1 MKIEFIDIQNYRKL
15 KATRI
20 YLGENE
26 TLFVGANNS
35 GKTSAIDALIIFLDQ
50 RMKGE
55 ESDDTSRQRRIY
67 TTDFTLSNWTPLN
80 HFAETWQD
88 PEKIEGDTLSQW
100 QPHCPSL
107 DIWLKVD
114 VSEVH
119 RVSHLVPTL
128 KWRGGLLG
136 VRLIYQPKSVE
147 NLMQDF
153 LQEYSAAKLATEE
166 LPDRVNRKKL
176 ELWPRDL
183 REFLNKKLG
192 SYFEVKAYLLDPTN
206 IEENRIPQTLPEN
219 HLPLKAYPF
228 KDLFKVD
235 VIEAQ
240 RGFSDPHSN
249 NPLKGQSSLSSQL
262 NQYYTRHLNP
272 SDHPEKEDVAALAAI
287 DEAKNIFD
295 ERLNTAFCD
304 ALGELKGLGY
314 PGFNDPDI
322 LLSSSTDPVE
332 NLAHD
337 ATVIFDVQRT
347 EPDQKKLLALPE
359 SYNGLG
365 YKNLIYMIFKLI
377 GFRDN
382 WMRKGKAEKR
392 RTEKDIAKEPLHL
405 VLIEEPEAHLHAQ
418 VQQVFI
424 RKAFEVL
431 KKNVPDAYNTQM
443 VVSSHSSYIA
453 HEVGFEKL
461 RYFKRHPS
469 TELHEAPRAEVVGLS
484 DAFGS
489 PYKRNDDVEDTAKF
503 VTRYLKT
510 THCDLFFANGVIL
523 VEGAA
528 ERMLLPHFIRH
539 KFDSQFGLNRSYIS
553 ILEVGGAHAQ
563 RLKPLIDVLG
573 LPTLVITDTD
583 ATGEKTVKK
592 KGKDVTVNGSVRPQ
606 RNQKQSS
613 GSNTL
618 KQWFKFDTTSL
629 DDVLDKVFESKVVE
643 NARAAY
649 QYDIDVEYDDE
660 ANENASEKAIPY
672 TFEDALA
679 LTNISLIRKLKK
691 PTGMM
696 KKMKNACEEPTLD
709 ECAEAMYEA
718 LDNNGKAQMAL
729 DIIFD
734 IDPQKLQVPLYISEG
749 LEWLEQEL
757 HKASKDFVTEPL
769 LTDGGFNY
777 D

>member
-15 KATRI
+15 KSTRI
-20 YLGENE
+20 YLSDNE

-50 RMKGE
+50 RVKGV
-55 ESDDTSRQRRIY
+55 ESDDVSGKRRIY

-80 HFAETWQD
+80 HFAETWLTTENIQ
-88 PEKIEGDTLSQW
+88 GNTLSEW

-114 VSEVH
+114 ISEIH

-153 LQEYSAAKLATEE
+153 LQEYNAAKLATAE
-166 LPDRVNRKKL
+166 LPEKENAKKL

-183 REFLNKKLG
+183 REFLDKKLV

-206 IEENRIPQTLPEN
+206 IEESPIPQTLPEN
-219 HLPLKAYPF
+219 HLPLKSYPF

-249 NPLKGQSSLSSQL
+249 SHLKGQNSLSSQL
-262 NQYYTRHLNP
+262 NQYYIRHLNP
-272 SDHPEKEDVAALAAI
+272 SDYPEKEDVEALDAI
-287 DEAKNIFD
+287 DKAKNVFD
-295 ERLNTAFCD
+295 ERLNNAFCD

-322 LLSSSTDPVE
+322 LLSSNTDPVE

-337 ATVIFDVQRT
+337 ATVIFDVQRA
-347 EPDQKKLLALPE
+347 EPDQLKLLALPE

-377 GFRDN
+377 SFRDD

-431 KKNVPDAYNTQM
+431 KKNVPDDYNTQM

-461 RYFKRHPS
+461 RYFKRHPAS
-469 TELHEAPRAEVVGLS
+469 ELHEAPRAEVVGLS
-484 DAFGS
+484 DVFGS
-489 PYKRNDDVEDTAKF
+489 PSKRTDDIEDTAKF

-539 KFDSQFGLNRSYIS
+539 KFDGQFGLNRSYIS

-563 RLKPLIDVLG
+563 RLKPLIDALG

-583 ATGEKTVKK
+583 ATGKKTVKK
-592 KGKDVTVNGSVRPQ
+592 KNKELIVDGAVRPQ

-629 DDVLDKVFESKVVE
+629 DDVLDKNLESKVLE
-643 NARAAY
+643 NARVAY
-649 QYDIDVEYDDE
+649 QYDIDVKYDGVT
-660 ANENASEKAIPY
+660 NEKAVPY

-679 LTNISLIRKLKK
+679 LTNISLIRELEK

-696 KKMKNACEEPTLD
+696 KKMKDACEEPTLD
-709 ECAEAMYEA
+709 ECTEAMYEA
-718 LDNNGKAQMAL
+718 LDNNEKSQMAL
-729 DIIFD
+729 DVIFD
-734 IDPQKLQVPLYISEG
+734 IDPEKLQIPLYIREG
-749 LEWLEQEL
+749 LEWLEKEL
-757 HKASKDFVTEPL
+757 HQASKDFLTSPPLTE
-769 LTDGGFNY
+769 GGVKN